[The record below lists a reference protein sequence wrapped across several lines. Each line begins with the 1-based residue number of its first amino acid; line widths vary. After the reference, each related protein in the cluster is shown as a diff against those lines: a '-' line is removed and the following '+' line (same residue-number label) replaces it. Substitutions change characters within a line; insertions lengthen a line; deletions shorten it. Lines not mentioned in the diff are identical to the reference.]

1 MAMWKK
7 SFLDHFCTTKNLYLP
22 PILGDHAGGQ
32 IWPFLKIDFQDPK
45 NGPKSDFSAFSA
57 KQKLLEI

>member
-1 MAMWKK
+1 MAMSKK
-7 SFLDHFCTTKNLYLP
+7 SFLDNFCTTKDFPYTLYRVTVR
-22 PILGDHAGGQ
+22 GGQ